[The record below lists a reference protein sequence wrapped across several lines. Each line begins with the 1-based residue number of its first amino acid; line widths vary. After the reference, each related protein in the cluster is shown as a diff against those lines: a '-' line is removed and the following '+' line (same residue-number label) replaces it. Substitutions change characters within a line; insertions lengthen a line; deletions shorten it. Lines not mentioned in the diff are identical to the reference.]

1 MACLLIFQLIEN
13 TPETGSAYKPVT
25 KMIKFLFSAS
35 VCLIRA
41 WSISS
46 PVTSHISY
54 QGIVQSSY
62 QPQDFKG
69 CVLGI
74 EFPWRTSGWCD
85 DIKKKNNVVMEELY
99 FPLVWT
105 ALSVIYNRKRVITVP
120 FNHCNILP
128 NSPFMEYLANKEGIK
143 FSCNRLTALLWDFS
157 MLAIQCETLTM
168 VISTLY
174 GTKTVI

>member
-1 MACLLIFQLIEN
+1 
-13 TPETGSAYKPVT
+13 
-25 KMIKFLFSAS
+25 
-35 VCLIRA
+35 
-41 WSISS
+41 
-46 PVTSHISY
+46 
-54 QGIVQSSY
+54 
-62 QPQDFKG
+62 
-69 CVLGI
+69 
-74 EFPWRTSGWCD
+74 
-85 DIKKKNNVVMEELY
+85 MEELY

-143 FSCNRLTALLWDFS
+143 FSCNRLTALLKYYFITLYFILYTLYFITLYYNTALLWDFS

-168 VISTLY
+168 VISTFY